1 MIQHTLIRK
10 LLALTL
16 ISFSVWG
23 SLAAQSNPPVR
34 CGAPDGSRTGLT
46 GAACAITTA
55 VPFLTIAPDSRS
67 GALGEAGVAINNS
80 PSALHW
86 NPSILAFSEKQ
97 FAFSLNYSP
106 WLRALGIPDINLAY
120 LPAYYNFGPKGGVI
134 GGAITFFSLGN
145 INLTNEVGEPIG
157 VINPS
162 EFAISTAYA
171 RQVTDKLSAG
181 VSLRYVHSNLTG
193 TTTVGGVPTKP
204 GQSFAGD
211 LHMFYSTDFVY
222 RRRTD
227 MNFSWGV
234 NISNLGAKMNYTN
247 TAERDFM
254 PANLRLGYAL
264 RVDLDEYNS
273 FAFTNDFNKL
283 LVPFGESATDD
294 AQKSVVEGA
303 LSSFNDAPGGISEEL
318 TEITTSI
325 GVEYWYN
332 NLFALRTGY
341 FYEDPLKGNR
351 KFATL
356 GAAIRFNVFTLDMA
370 YLISIRRNHPLA
382 NTLRFSLSFE
392 FGEAKK

>member
-1 MIQHTLIRK
+1 MTVSNLYRK
-10 LLALTL
+10 LLGLLVPLVLYAG
-16 ISFSVWG
+16 VRG
-23 SLAAQSNPPVR
+23 QDAPVR
-34 CGAPDGSRTGLT
+34 CGAPDGSRVGLN

-55 VPFLTIAPDSRS
+55 VPFLLIAPDSRS
-67 GALGEAGVAINNS
+67 GALGEAGVAVNNS
-80 PSALHW
+80 PAALHW

-97 FAFSLNYSP
+97 FGFSLNYSP

-120 LPAYYNFGPKGGVI
+120 LPAYYNFGPRGGVI
-134 GGAITFFSLGN
+134 SGGITFFSLGD
-145 INLTNEVGEPIG
+145 INLTDQVGNPIG

-162 EFAISTAYA
+162 EFALSTAYA
-171 RQVTDKLSAG
+171 RQVTDNFSAG

-193 TTTVGGVPTKP
+193 ATTIGGLSTRP

-211 LHMFYSTDFVY
+211 LHMFYTKDFVFQ
-222 RRRTD
+222 RRTD
-227 MNFSWGV
+227 MNFSWGL

-264 RVDLDEYNS
+264 RIDLDEYNS

-283 LVPFGESATDD
+283 LVPFSNNPVDD
-294 AQKSVVEGA
+294 ASKSVVEGA
-303 LSSFNDAPGGISEEL
+303 LASFNDAPGGLSEEL
-318 TEITTSI
+318 SEITTSI

-356 GAAIRFNVFTLDMA
+356 GAAIRFNVFTLDLS
-370 YLISIRRNHPLA
+370 YLVSIRRNHPLA

-392 FGEAKK
+392 FGEARR